1 MGRKTGTSFYCGW
14 CAYNN
19 EKRGMIIT
27 DRKDIIIFNQRNI
40 AAYENLF
47 TKHLSEDI
55 FHPKNRRME
64 LKVKCQRY
72 TYLIRSWRSLLPQA
86 R

>member
-1 MGRKTGTSFYCGW
+1 MDTKGLYVKINKTRS
-14 CAYNN
+14 
-19 EKRGMIIT
+19 
-27 DRKDIIIFNQRNI
+27 IIFNQRNI

-55 FHPKNRRME
+55 FHPKNRRIE